1 MGKIREIIDN
11 KRHSLKFIL
20 IFYYV
25 LIFIIFIGGFEI
37 FTYLTLRDYYYN
49 NLKSNMISQ
58 SAVSVDLYE
67 SSIAQYTLSEVILN
81 ERFEFTNN
89 MQGQVQILDNTGML
103 YYDNTGSDEVGK
115 VIEDASRLTSTNFRV
130 DTKENTMIL
139 NYPLRINGTQL
150 GVLRTITSLQ
160 SIHKEIAL
168 RMNLFLIFG
177 LLTIITG
184 SILIYYIGD
193 KILTPINKLISLANK
208 LSDGQYK
215 EKSNM
220 SYEGEVGELA
230 KTMDEL
236 SENII
241 KKEEIKTDFISSVS
255 HELRTPLTSIKG
267 WAITLQDSEMDGETL
282 NEGLRIIEK
291 EADRLTDM
299 VEDLLDFSRYTSPQ
313 FSLNKAPFDIVPVVK
328 NIINQLK
335 PRTKEKNIDMIFD
348 FNKENIT
355 IVADDNRLKQ
365 VFINLIDNAI
375 KFTED
380 NGTII
385 VTINDEGQ
393 NLKCQVIDTGIGISE
408 EEIDLVTTKFFKGS
422 TSASHTGLGL
432 SICEE
437 IIMRHNGELEISSKV
452 GVGTNISFTIPK
464 GVNNEEN

>member
-193 KILTPINKLISLANK
+193 KILTPINQLISLANK